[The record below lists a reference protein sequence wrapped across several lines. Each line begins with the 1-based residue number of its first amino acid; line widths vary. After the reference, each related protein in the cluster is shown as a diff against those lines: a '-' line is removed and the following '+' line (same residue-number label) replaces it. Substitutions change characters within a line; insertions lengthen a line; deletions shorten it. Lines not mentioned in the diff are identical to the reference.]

1 MRNNPF
7 SPGSEQG
14 GKMSNPSDS
23 NNPINQPF
31 AFATPQTSKQI
42 TPDLVTVSRDT
53 VDTLKD
59 LLQGMT
65 ETFREH
71 GMFDLADEAEMVVEL
86 L

>member
-7 SPGSEQG
+7 SPSNEDG
-14 GKMSNPSDS
+14 GRMSNPSDS

-31 AFATPQTSKQI
+31 AFATRQSPQQI
-42 TPDLVTVSRDT
+42 APELITVSKDT
-53 VDTLKD
+53 VDSLKD

-65 ETFREH
+65 ATFREH
-71 GMFDLADEAEMVVEL
+71 GMFDLADETEMVVEL

>member
-7 SPGSEQG
+7 SPSNEEG
-14 GKMSNPSDS
+14 GRMSNPSDS

-31 AFATPQTSKQI
+31 AFATQTPKQI
-42 TPDLVTVSRDT
+42 TPDLVTVHRDT
-53 VDTLKD
+53 VDSLKD